1 MSGRPSWLSTDKDR
15 DMVGSM
21 AAYRIPQDAIAA
33 VPKINKP
40 TVLRRCRHEVD
51 VGFAEINAVAREI
64 DVSGGDERSLLGTPL
79 RRSVSTEMQRPLELG
94 STTGPTGGHHPDRED
109 GSIPHDAAHQRPA
122 RARRSPACGEVV
134 PLRKKPRGW
143 HRE

>member
-1 MSGRPSWLSTDKDR
+1 MAGRPPWLSADKDH

-33 VPKINKP
+33 VPKITKP
-40 TVLRRCRHEVD
+40 TVL
-51 VGFAEINAVAREI
+51 I
-64 DVSGGDERSLLGTPL
+64 SGGDERSLLGTPL